1 MKRNILTTALLLCS
15 ALICFAA
22 AITDLTGK
30 WKGNIKMADGTPIPL
45 TYIFKVDGDK
55 ITGSVLSP
63 QGELPIYDGKI
74 TSEKDFSFKVDVNDN
89 PVPSVGK
96 FYGDSVTVVAD
107 LNGERLHSTLKRVIE
122 TKN

>member
-1 MKRNILTTALLLCS
+1 MKRNILTAALLLCS
-15 ALICFAA
+15 VLICFAA

-30 WKGNIKMADGTPIPL
+30 WKGSVKMADGNEFPL
-45 TYIFKVDGDK
+45 TYNFKVDGQK

-74 TSEKDFSFKVDVNDN
+74 SSDKDFTFKVDVNDN
-89 PVPSVGK
+89 PVPNVGK

-107 LNGERLHSTLKRVIE
+107 LDGQKLHATLKRVVV
-122 TKN
+122 K

>member
-1 MKRNILTTALLLCS
+1 MKRKILTTALLLS
-15 ALICFAA
+15 TVLVCFA

-30 WKGNIKMADGTPIPL
+30 WKGSIKMADGNEIPL
-45 TYIFKVDGDK
+45 TYIFKVDGEK
-55 ITGSVLSP
+55 LTGSILSP

-74 TSEKDFSFKVDVNDN
+74 KEGKDFTFKVDVNDN

-107 LNGERLHSTLKRVIE
+107 LDGQKLHSTLKRVTE
-122 TKN
+122 K